1 MTERQS
7 EMHRCNTCGN
17 LLPLDAS
24 EGTCSACMLRAALMP
39 DTRPPPEG
47 SADEDVTFGFE
58 PVRPGHVLES
68 LARSIGPIPR
78 VLLPDTAP
86 DDTGVDVVRSSSD
99 EMPVP
104 TERGDRYQL
113 FGEIARGGM
122 GAVLKG
128 RDPDLGRDLAVKV
141 LLESHEDKPE
151 MLRRFVEEA
160 QIGGQLQ
167 HPGIVP
173 VYELGAFAD
182 RRPYFTMKLVKGR
195 TLSALL
201 SERQSPAHDLPR
213 FLSIFEAICQTV
225 AYAHARG

>member
-1 MTERQS
+1 MS

-17 LLPLDAS
+17 LLPLDAP

-47 SADEDVTFGFE
+47 SAGEDVTIGFE

-68 LARSIGPIPR
+68 LAQSIGPIPR

-86 DDTGVDVVRSSSD
+86 DDTGVGRHQASSD

-104 TERGDRYQL
+104 AERGDRYQL

-128 RDPDLGRDLAVKV
+128 RDPDLGATWPSRSCSKAI
-141 LLESHEDKPE
+141 EDKPE

-195 TLSALL
+195 TLARPCWRNASPPRTTSRASCRSSRPSA
-201 SERQSPAHDLPR
+201 RPWHTPTR
-213 FLSIFEAICQTV
+213 V
-225 AYAHARG
+225 G